1 MWFILPSFRTGDE
14 LQISSYDKEN
24 EQQTLQI
31 DRNGEINIPK
41 LSLRHL
47 RE

>member
-1 MWFILPSFRTGDE
+1 MWFILPIFGTGDE
-14 LQISSYDKEN
+14 LQISFYGKEN

-41 LSLRHL
+41 LGRWYLR
-47 RE
+47 